1 MAGITYTLMI
11 DDAPAAAEII
21 DAIEHIESEDDL
33 GKAGILRLH
42 LGTALSEDGGQ
53 WLLVDDGSFSRLTRI
68 QLLVATGSGL
78 PAVVFEGHVVETQL
92 TLSEDPGASAFTVI
106 AMDTTA
112 LMNLEEK
119 VREWPNMPDSA
130 IATAILGEYALV
142 PVVDDTQP
150 VRTQVDTT
158 VIQRDTDIRF
168 LRHLAQRNGFDV
180 YVRPG
185 PAPGVVEGHFHRPAV
200 DDPPQ
205 GVLSVTMGEVSNVR
219 AFSARYEMLRPTK
232 AATAGVDARTVT
244 RQPAE
249 STAGDLTELGAT
261 ALLNGDHPRT
271 TLLRTTGMSEGGAL
285 QTLTQAAVDRSTWAV
300 TVDGELDTAIYSDV
314 LRSGGPVLLRG
325 AGSTYSGTY
334 YVETVRHRIEG
345 ESYTQHFT
353 LRRNALTATGREE
366 FLPKPGLPT

>member
-1 MAGITYTLMI
+1 MAGITYTITI
-11 DDAPAAAEII
+11 DNAPAAAEII
-21 DAIEHIESEDDL
+21 DAIRHIESEDDL

-42 LGTALSEDGGQ
+42 LGTALSEDGEQ
-53 WLLVDDGSFSRLTRI
+53 WLFVDDGTFPRLTRI

-78 PAVVFEGHVVETQL
+78 PAVVFDGYVAETQL
-92 TLSEDPGASAFTVI
+92 ALSEDPGASAFTVI

-119 VREWPNMPDSA
+119 VREWPNMSDSA
-130 IATAILGEYALV
+130 IATMILGEYALV
-142 PVVDDTQP
+142 PVIEDTQP
-150 VRTQVDTT
+150 VRTQLDTT

-168 LRHLAQRNGFDV
+168 LQHLAQRNGFDV

-185 PAPGVVEGHFHRPAV
+185 PAPGVVEGHFHLPAV

-205 GVLSVTMGEVSNVR
+205 GVLNVTMGEVSTMR
-219 AFSARYEMLRPTK
+219 SFSARYEMLRPAT
-232 AATAGVDARTVT
+232 ASTAGVDARTVT
-244 RQPAE
+244 RLPAE

-261 ALLNGDHPRT
+261 ALLDGDRPRT
-271 TLLRTTGMSEGGAL
+271 TLLRTTGMAEGGAL

-300 TVDGELDTAIYSDV
+300 TVDGELDTAIYGDV
-314 LRSGGPVLLRG
+314 LRAGGPVLLRG

-353 LRRNALTATGREE
+353 LRRNALTATGQEE
-366 FLPKPGLPT
+366 FLSNPGLPT

>member
-1 MAGITYTLMI
+1 VAGITYTVMI
-11 DDAPAAAEII
+11 DNAPAAAEII
-21 DAIEHIESEDDL
+21 DAIRHIESEDDL

-42 LGTALSEDGGQ
+42 LGTSLSEDGEQ
-53 WLLVDDGSFSRLTRI
+53 WLFVDDGTFARLTRI
-68 QLLVATGSGL
+68 QLLVALGSGL
-78 PAVVFEGHVVETQL
+78 PAVVFDGYVAETQL
-92 TLSEDPGASAFTVI
+92 SLSEDPGASAFTVI

-119 VREWPNMPDSA
+119 VREWPNMQDSA
-130 IATAILGEYALV
+130 IATMILGEYALV

-168 LRHLAQRNGFDV
+168 LQHLAQRNGFDM

-205 GVLSVTMGEVSNVR
+205 GVLNVNMGEASNMR
-219 AFSARYEMLRPTK
+219 SFSARYEMLRPAA
-232 AATAGVDARTVT
+232 AATAGVEARAVT

-249 STAGDLTELGAT
+249 STAGELTELGAT
-261 ALLNGDHPRT
+261 ALLNGEQPRM
-271 TLLRTTGMSEGGAL
+271 TLLQSTGLAESGAL
-285 QTLTQAAVDRSTWAV
+285 QTLTQAAVDRSLWAV
-300 TVDGELDTAIYSDV
+300 TVDGELDTAVYGDV
-314 LRSGGPVLLRG
+314 LRTGGPVLLRG

-334 YVETVRHRIEG
+334 YVETVRHRIAG
-345 ESYTQHFT
+345 ESYTQHLT
-353 LRRNALTATGREE
+353 LRRNALNATGQEQ
-366 FLPKPGLPT
+366 FLPKLGLPT